1 MNTVPIFQT
10 EENLPSQLGELN
22 YAGSEVYDD
31 PRLGAKIRYEF
42 GITKADLYLY
52 DLGMAEI
59 PADIDD
65 PLVTEVYRQS
75 CGEVLTLAEAG
86 LYLDFELRKSEYLN
100 LGMEGFKPSF
110 LWAAFR
116 YRQAPGQFTVSEEF
130 RYSHIF
136 LRTNGGYFNKVRYT
150 YPESEAA
157 NSSERMI
164 HFLIEWLKV
173 ISANVPPA

>member
-1 MNTVPIFQT
+1 MKTLPIFHT
-10 EENLPSQLGELN
+10 EESLPSQLGELS
-22 YAGSEVYDD
+22 YAGCEVYDD

-52 DLGMAEI
+52 DLGMASI
-59 PADIDD
+59 PTEIDD
-65 PLVTEVYRQS
+65 PLLTEAYRQS
-75 CGEVLTLAEAG
+75 CREVMTLADAG
-86 LYLDFELRKSEYLN
+86 MYLDCELCKSEYLN
-100 LGMEGFKPSF
+100 LGMEGTKPSF

-116 YRQAPGQFTVSEEF
+116 YRQAPGQFTSTEEL

-136 LRTNGGYFNKVRYT
+136 LRTDGGFFNKVRYT

-164 HFLIEWLKV
+164 SFLIEWLKV
-173 ISANVPPA
+173 IAANVRPA